1 VLGEGRRADEL
12 GCCLDGTSQ
21 LAVCLSCCITRETA
35 SIHLGTNI
43 ESINFGM
50 QIKAMISGLPW
61 LPDYRLGSP
70 VSPLF
75 LHMPNYPYTY
85 RLHPVP

>member
-1 VLGEGRRADEL
+1 LFVWYVTACRLFIYR
-12 GCCLDGTSQ
+12 
-21 LAVCLSCCITRETA
+21 ITRETA
-35 SIHLGTNI
+35 SIHLGANI

-61 LPDYRLGSP
+61 LPDYRLGEP